1 MTEPH
6 RVLIVE
12 DDRPTADDLADIL
25 RAIDCEPVI
34 VDNKRDALTVLRR
47 EAFCLAVLDLQIK
60 MERGSIKGHD
70 EFGRSLVREVR
81 ALFPDHAGRGFRLPI
96 LVVSGF
102 AREVNSAVEVMKDG
116 ADDVIQKPFDSR
128 DVSSSVREALER
140 SGRASH
146 RACAA
151 LPGRA
156 ASGPAG
162 GLVLSIPGDREG
174 RRTRVAFGA
183 ASVDLTDASLR
194 VLLYLVAGKLS
205 GEKVHKTDL
214 GARADQG
221 FRGIS
226 VLRDAL
232 KPALGAGVD
241 IIENDQHGH
250 YWLVDD
256 VSIGECEHDKL
267 VALGDSQITAL
278 AERIRRHLAQGARG
292 AAGEG
297 EGDDDGD

>member
-25 RAIDCEPVI
+25 RSLDCEPVI
-34 VDNKRDALTVLRR
+34 VDNKRDALAALRR
-47 EAFCLAVLDLQIK
+47 ESFCFAVLDLQIK

-81 ALFPDHAGRGFRLPI
+81 ALYPDHAGRGYRLPI

-116 ADDVIQKPFDSR
+116 ADDVIQKPFDGR
-128 DVSSSVREALER
+128 EVSASVRQALER

-146 RACAA
+146 RSCLAQ
-151 LPGRA
+151 PGRA
-156 ASGPAG
+156 SGPPG
-162 GLVLSIPGDREG
+162 SLVLSIPADREG

-194 VLLYLVAGKLS
+194 VLLFLVAGKLA
-205 GEKVHKTDL
+205 GQKVHKTEL

-226 VLRDAL
+226 VLREAL

-256 VSIGECEHDKL
+256 LAIGECDYERL
-267 VALGDSQITAL
+267 AALGDSQITEL
-278 AERIRRHLAQGARG
+278 AERIRQH
-292 AAGEG
+292 GEQEPG
-297 EGDDDGD
+297 RKRPGPPEA

>member
-1 MTEPH
+1 MSDPH
-6 RVLIVE
+6 RVLVVE

-25 RAIDCEPVI
+25 RSLDCEPVI
-34 VDNKRDALTVLRR
+34 VDNKRDALAALRR
-47 EAFCLAVLDLQIK
+47 EPFCFAVLDLQIK

-81 ALFPDHAGRGFRLPI
+81 ALFPDHAGRGYRLPI

-116 ADDVIQKPFDSR
+116 ADDVIQKPFDGR
-128 DVSSSVREALER
+128 EVSASVRQALER

-146 RACAA
+146 RSCVVM
-151 LPGRA
+151 PGRA
-156 ASGPAG
+156 LGPPGA
-162 GLVLSIPGDREG
+162 LVLSIPGDREG
-174 RRTRVAFGA
+174 RRTRVTFGG

-194 VLLYLVAGKLS
+194 VLLYLVAGKLA
-205 GEKVHKTDL
+205 GEKVHKTEL

-250 YWLVDD
+250 YWLVEELA
-256 VSIGECEHDKL
+256 IGECDHAKL
-267 VALGDSQITAL
+267 VELGDSQITEL
-278 AERIRRHLAQGARG
+278 AERIRRHLEQDPERNPPAPAGA
-292 AAGEG
+292 
-297 EGDDDGD
+297 

>member
-1 MTEPH
+1 MTGPH
-6 RVLIVE
+6 RVLVVE
-12 DDRPTADDLADIL
+12 DDRTTAEDLSDIL
-25 RAIDCEPVI
+25 RSLDCEPVI
-34 VDNKRDALTVLRR
+34 VDNKRDALAALRR
-47 EAFCLAVLDLQIK
+47 DTFCFAVLDLQIK

-70 EFGRSLVREVR
+70 EFGRSLVREIR
-81 ALFPDHAGRGFRLPI
+81 ALYPDHAGRGYRLPI

-128 DVSSSVREALER
+128 EVSASVRQALEK

-146 RACAA
+146 RSCVAM
-151 LPGRA
+151 PGRA
-156 ASGPAG
+156 AGAPGA
-162 GLVLSIPGDREG
+162 LVLSIPGDREG

-194 VLLYLVAGKLS
+194 VLLYLVVGKLV
-205 GEKVHKTDL
+205 GEKVHKTEL

-241 IIENDQHGH
+241 IIDNDQHGH

-256 VSIGECEHDKL
+256 IEIGECDHDKL

-278 AERIRRHLAQGARG
+278 ADRIRQHREANPAPRPP
-292 AAGEG
+292 APA
-297 EGDDDGD
+297 DA